1 MITVSKTFFVRLIHF
16 PYFKIGYYISAAVC
30 SVQRGVSAMQSS
42 SNELWETGLFV
53 LSIHP
58 SHIHSLHYIPFILFN
73 LFIYSWSLFKLC
85 FVWKDFGSN
94 FDLWIMKSSS
104 LWLKKI
110 PITGIIFALLYLSL
124 SFALHLFNP
133 LKLYNSSFKDSGW
146 VHGSRRINT
155 TATTPTY
162 FLCTRPERRERDVV

>member
-1 MITVSKTFFVRLIHF
+1 MSDSFIFLTLRLVITFR
-16 PYFKIGYYISAAVC
+16 
-30 SVQRGVSAMQSS
+30 Q
-42 SNELWETGLFV
+42 LFV
-53 LSIHP
+53 LCNAVLVLCRVAAMNCGRQVCSFYPFFRHISIH
-58 SHIHSLHYIPFILFN
+58 YITFLLFY
-73 LFIYSWSLFKLC
+73 LIYSSIPEVFIN
-85 FVWKDFGSN
+85 FVSFERILGSN
-94 FDLWIMKSSS
+94 FDLWIIKSSS